1 MGKKL
6 LFTYVV
12 IILMTISITVLFS
25 ISRLNEFFI
34 DENEKDASY
43 KMVLLQEVLKNKT
56 DADLQEFAEEY
67 GDKLDLRIT
76 MIDSSGKVLADS
88 ESDVSEMENHQYRP
102 EFKSALKGQI
112 GSSVR
117 YSQTLGYRMFYYA
130 SSLDL
135 PNLQGAIRIAEP
147 MEKIKSIMWDVGNY
161 VIVSILIGTM
171 MSIIVA
177 YLITRSIMTP
187 INELSRTAKLIAAGD
202 YDHKV
207 YIDNQDQLGEL
218 AEAFNSMTFRL
229 RKNIWE
235 IEHKN
240 AELESILVSMN
251 AGLLAVDENY
261 QIILCNQNFQ
271 GIFDI
276 HGEVVGKA
284 FYEAT
289 RNVGIFNLLEKA
301 VEENALICDE
311 VKLGSKKDEKIYK
324 VTASPIR
331 KKKKDLTMIGTLLVV
346 EDVTNLRKL
355 ENMRRDFVS
364 NVTHELKTPLTSI
377 KGFVE
382 TLKTG
387 ALEQPEVAHRFLDI
401 IDIESDRL
409 ASLINDILTLSEIE
423 NIRRDQAVQA
433 HDFSDIVDEVS
444 MLFRKGVEEKGI
456 ELYLEYQPELPKFL
470 CNRNRMKQLLINLM
484 DNAIKYTEK
493 GSVTV
498 SLRLS
503 NDKASLILKVTDT
516 GIGIPDED
524 QERIFERFY
533 RVDKGRS
540 RKMGGTGLGLSIV
553 KHIVELYQGQL
564 ELRSK
569 INEGTSIRI
578 AFPLETQS
586 RL

>member
-1 MGKKL
+1 
-6 LFTYVV
+6 
-12 IILMTISITVLFS
+12 MTISITVLFS

-43 KMVLLQEVLKNKT
+43 KMILLQEVLKNKSEI
-56 DADLQEFAEEY
+56 DLQLFAEEY
-67 GDKLDLRIT
+67 GNKLDLRIT
-76 MIDSSGKVLADS
+76 MIRSDGSVLADS
-88 ESDVSEMENHQYRP
+88 EYDAQEMENHQYRP
-102 EFKSALKGQI
+102 EFKSALKGEI

-117 YSQTLGYRMFYYA
+117 YSETLGYRMFYYA
-130 SSLDL
+130 ARLDL
-135 PNLQGAIRIAEP
+135 PEIDGAIRIAEP

-161 VIVSILIGTM
+161 VIVSLMIGTL

-187 INELSRTAKLIAAGD
+187 INELSNTAKLIAAGD

-261 QIILCNQNFQ
+261 QIILCNQLFQ

-276 HGEVVGKA
+276 EGTVVGKA

-289 RNVGIFNLLEKA
+289 RNVHVFNLLEKA
-301 VEENALICDE
+301 VDENALVCEEI
-311 VKLGSKKDEKIYK
+311 KLGMKKDEKIYK
-324 VTASPIR
+324 ITATPIR
-331 KKKKDLTMIGTLLVV
+331 KKKKDLSTIGTLMVI
-346 EDVTNLRKL
+346 EEVTNLRKL

-382 TLKTG
+382 TLKNG
-387 ALEQPEVAHRFLDI
+387 AIEQPEVAHRFLDI
-401 IDIESDRL
+401 IDIETDRL

-423 NIRRDQAVQA
+423 NIRKDQVIQEY
-433 HDFSDIVDEVS
+433 DFTDIIQEVS
-444 MLFRKGVEEKGI
+444 MLFLKRVEEKGI
-456 ELYLEYQPELPKFL
+456 EFIMEFQPELPMFP
-470 CNRNRMKQLLINLM
+470 CNRNRMKQLLINLL

-493 GSVTV
+493 GSVKVT
-498 SLRLS
+498 LRLS
-503 NDKASLILKVTDT
+503 NDKESMILKISDT
-516 GIGIPDED
+516 GIGIPEED

-564 ELRSK
+564 ELKSQM
-569 INEGTSIRI
+569 NVGTTIRI
-578 AFPLETQS
+578 SFPIVD
-586 RL
+586 RG